1 MLVAS
6 LRLKMPY
13 AHSFKYVIIGDQGV
27 GKSCLQLQFTDKTF
41 PTVYEITNGFEF
53 GTRTITVDDKPIR
66 LQIWDMAGQEAFRS
80 TMRLYYRGAAC
91 IILVYD
97 ITKRESFDHIAMW
110 LEEARKQSKDEI
122 TFLLMGNKCDLSD
135 VRAVSYEEGQN
146 FANNHNLV
154 FMEAS
159 AKTAENVEKAF
170 FETAETIYKNIN
182 DGVLDLSEKFIGFL
196 HLPENNM
203 PSESGGLAGS
213 SCEWGERKRD
223 TSKCQE
229 EEEAVE
235 NSIKRAKT

>member
-1 MLVAS
+1 
-6 LRLKMPY
+6 MPY
-13 AHSFKYVIIGDQGV
+13 PQSFKYIIIGDQGV
-27 GKSCLQLQFTDKTF
+27 GKSCLLLQFTDSTF
-41 PTVYEITNGFEF
+41 RTEYEITNGSEF
-53 GTRTITVDDKPIR
+53 GTRTITVDDKLIK
-66 LQIWDMAGQEAFRS
+66 LQIWDMAGQEAYRS

-97 ITKRESFDHIAMW
+97 ITRRESFDHIAMW

-122 TFLLMGNKCDLSD
+122 TFLLMGNKCDLSNIR
-135 VRAVSYEEGQN
+135 VVSYEEGQN

-170 FETAETIYKNIN
+170 FETAEIICKNIN

-196 HLPENNM
+196 HLPENNTL
-203 PSESGGLAGS
+203 SESGGLAGS

-223 TSKCQE
+223 TIKFQE
-229 EEEAVE
+229 EGEAVE
-235 NSIKRAKT
+235 NIIKKAKT